1 METALCS
8 GQELLAWRRRQLL
21 RGGRAADFD
30 WLLAMEGNL
39 SWAELQR
46 LRIMPESTAALDST
60 LLILENLWSRHLR
73 NHIPLQHLVG
83 RCPWRD
89 FELQISPAA
98 LIPRQETELLIDFA
112 LDCLQDHDEGGCIST
127 GLWADLGTGSGALA
141 VALARALPEW
151 HGHAVDASTAALA
164 LARINLNNLTKSGI
178 WQLHQGSWWDPLAPW
193 WGQFDLVVANPPYIP
208 SQIVEA
214 LDPLVRDHE
223 PRLALC
229 GGEDGLES
237 CRTIVERA
245 PLALSPGGWL
255 LLEHHHDQSD
265 QVLGLMGSVG
275 LVSCQPRS
283 DLRGVKR
290 FAIGRRSHDAEA
302 VPRSLP

>member
-8 GQELLAWRRRQLL
+8 GQELLAWRRRQLH
-21 RGGRAADFD
+21 RGGRAADLD

-60 LLILENLWSRHLR
+60 LLDLESLWSRHLR

-89 FELQISPAA
+89 FDLQISPAA

-290 FAIGRRSHDAEA
+290 FAIGRRSPDAEA

>member
-60 LLILENLWSRHLR
+60 LLDLESLWSRHLR

-89 FELQISPAA
+89 FDLQISPAA

>member
-60 LLILENLWSRHLR
+60 LLDLENLWSRHLR

-89 FELQISPAA
+89 FDLQISPAA

-275 LVSCQPRS
+275 LVSCKPRS

-290 FAIGRRSHDAEA
+290 FAIGRRSPDAEA
-302 VPRSLP
+302 VPRPLP

>member
-21 RGGRAADFD
+21 RGGRAADLD

-60 LLILENLWSRHLR
+60 LLDLESLWSRHLR

-89 FELQISPAA
+89 FDLQISPAA

>member
-21 RGGRAADFD
+21 RGGRAADLD

-89 FELQISPAA
+89 FDLQISPAA

-290 FAIGRRSHDAEA
+290 FAIGRRSPDAEA

>member
-60 LLILENLWSRHLR
+60 LLDLESLWSRHLR

-89 FELQISPAA
+89 FDLQISPAA

-151 HGHAVDASTAALA
+151 HGHAVDLSTAALA

-290 FAIGRRSHDAEA
+290 FAIGRRSPDAEA

>member
-60 LLILENLWSRHLR
+60 LLDLESLWSRHLR

-151 HGHAVDASTAALA
+151 HGHAVDLSTAALA

-290 FAIGRRSHDAEA
+290 FAIGRRSPDAEA